1 VADVHD
7 PKKTRETVRIV
18 FIVAAFVVLL
28 YLIARGRLIALIPLV
43 ILMLIAA
50 QLVRRR
56 RNVN

>member
-1 VADVHD
+1 MHD